1 MKPTTRH
8 PVFVPPS
15 AAGLLWRALP
25 LSCQLLLLVVAAQTV
40 AGVSVVVALFSQV
53 GNTMQTLLRIYMIGS
68 ARPWLSC
75 LAMVF
80 TPLDLNL
87 LLLQGCVLPSWGY
100 IPHEQEGC
108 TPEQWQALA
117 AALMAQLCFA
127 AVMWQAVN
135 TENGQQLHAGA
146 AFSTLASL
154 LWLLS
159 IVSPTTYLCTCRCVC
174 VQLGAAAGCSVCYN
188 SSTGTLN

>member
-1 MKPTTRH
+1 MKPIKQH
-8 PVFVPPS
+8 PICVLPS

-25 LSCQLLLLVVAAQTV
+25 FSCQLLLLVVTAQTV

-53 GNTMQTLLRIYMIGS
+53 GGTMKTLLRIYMIES

-80 TPLDLNL
+80 TPLNLNL

-100 IPHEQEGC
+100 TPYEQEGC
-108 TPEQWQALA
+108 TPKQWQALA
-117 AALMAQLCFA
+117 AALTAQLCFA

-135 TENGQQLHAGA
+135 TENGQQLRAGA

-159 IVSPTTYLCTCRCVC
+159 IVSLMTHIVYLPLCLC
-174 VQLGAAAGCSVCYN
+174 AAGSP
-188 SSTGTLN
+188 